1 MHDDILGAGSAAYDV
16 EQVDIRLPDGAQVPQ
31 IKMAKIMRTGDGGGD
46 GGSGGGGGVNGGGDD
61 GGGGDGGGEVASV
74 ARCRLPP
81 PRRDAPCSAVGGG
94 AP

>member
-46 GGSGGGGGVNGGGDD
+46 GGSGGGCGGNGGGGVEAVTVAVE
-61 GGGGDGGGEVASV
+61 GGGGVALV
-74 ARCRLPP
+74 ALLP
-81 PRRDAPCSAVGGG
+81 ATTAEEG
-94 AP
+94 